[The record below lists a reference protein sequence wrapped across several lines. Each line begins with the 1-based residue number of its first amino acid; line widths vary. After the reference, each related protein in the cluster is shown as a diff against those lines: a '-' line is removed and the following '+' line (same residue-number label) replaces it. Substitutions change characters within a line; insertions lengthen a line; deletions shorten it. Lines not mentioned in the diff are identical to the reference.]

1 MSVAELTPQTDSTSN
16 MDVETLKRE
25 IIRNLQYSVGKSL
38 DDAEPQDLYTAT
50 ALAVRQ
56 PLIDAMRETEQRYVK
71 TNSKRVYYISMEF
84 LMGKSLENNLINLR
98 LLETCRKALVDLG
111 VDLNLLME
119 TEPDAGLGNGG
130 LGRLAACFID
140 SIATLGIAGYGYGIN
155 YEYGLFKQEITNG
168 WQIEKPDNWLQHGT
182 PWQIERV
189 GESVV
194 VPLYGNVDFIED
206 RHGNTIPSWRNWQAI
221 VGVPHDM
228 PIVGFNGDTVNYLRL
243 FSARGSHDF
252 DMDVFNGGDY
262 IRAVEGK
269 IRGETISKVL
279 YPSDAVM
286 EGKELRL
293 VQEYFMVACCIRD
306 LVRRHEKQ
314 HDDIYSLSEFVAIQ
328 LNDTHPALAVAELM
342 RLLLDE
348 RDMTWDDAWS
358 ITTNT
363 LAYTNHTLLPEAL
376 EKWPVSLIERVLP
389 RHLQII
395 FEINARFLDEVN
407 RTWPDDVDRIRAMS
421 IIEEVENGDNQV
433 RMCNLAIVGSHSV
446 NGVSALHSE
455 LVKSDLVPRFYDMMP
470 EKFNNKTNGITPRR
484 WLLQCNQPL
493 SSLISSTIG
502 EGWITD
508 LDQLRALEEYAEDE
522 EFQNAFRETKSIGK
536 RELARIIK
544 SSTGVTVDPNS
555 MFDVQM
561 KRIHQY
567 KRQMLAAMRIARE
580 YFAIVEDGYTPP
592 CPRTYIF
599 AGKAAPG
606 YWAAKQIIG
615 LINHIGRV
623 VNHDPRANQWMKVV
637 FLPNYRVSLAEK
649 IFPAA
654 ELSEQISTAGFEA
667 SGTGNMKFMLNGA
680 LTMGTLDG
688 ANVEMREEAGADNF
702 FIFGMTTEEVAMAR
716 FSGLSAQ
723 ELLTQQPETQRF
735 FEAVRGDRFI
745 PGQNGAFGWA
755 YDMLVENFD
764 PYFHLADIESYC
776 KVQ

>member
-1 MSVAELTPQTDSTSN
+1 MSVAELTPQADSTSKL
-16 MDVETLKRE
+16 DVETLKQE
-25 IIRNLQYSVGKSL
+25 IIRNLKYSVGKSL
-38 DDAEPQDLYTAT
+38 DDAEPRDLYTAT

-56 PLIDAMRETEQRYVK
+56 PLLDAMRTTEQRYAE

-98 LLETCRKALVDLG
+98 LLEACRQALVDLG
-111 VDLNLLME
+111 VDLDLLME

-168 WQIEKPDNWLQHGT
+168 WQLEKPDNWLQHGT

-194 VPLYGNVDFIED
+194 VPLYGTVDFVED
-206 RHGNTIPSWRNWQAI
+206 RHGNTIPSWRNWQAV

-243 FSARGSHDF
+243 FSARGSQDF

-279 YPSDAVM
+279 YPSDAVL

-306 LVRRHEKQ
+306 LIRRHEKQ
-314 HDDIYSLSEFVAIQ
+314 HDDIYSLSEFAAIQ

-358 ITTNT
+358 ITTST

-376 EKWPVSLIERVLP
+376 EKWSVSLIGRVLP

-395 FEINARFLDEVN
+395 FEINARFLDEVK
-407 RTWPDDVDRIRAMS
+407 RKWPDDVDRVRAMS
-421 IIEEVENGDNQV
+421 IIEEVDNGDNQV

-455 LVKSDLVPRFYDMMP
+455 LVKSDLVPAFYEHTP

-484 WLLQCNQPL
+484 WLLQCNRPL

-502 EGWITD
+502 ESWITD
-508 LDQLRALEEYAEDE
+508 LDQLRALEEYAADE
-522 EFQNAFRETKSIGK
+522 AFQNAFQETNSVGK

-544 SSTGVTVDPNS
+544 SSTG
-555 MFDVQM
+555 
-561 KRIHQY
+561 I
-567 KRQMLAAMRIARE
+567 
-580 YFAIVEDGYTPP
+580 
-592 CPRTYIF
+592 
-599 AGKAAPG
+599 
-606 YWAAKQIIG
+606 
-615 LINHIGRV
+615 
-623 VNHDPRANQWMKVV
+623 
-637 FLPNYRVSLAEK
+637 
-649 IFPAA
+649 
-654 ELSEQISTAGFEA
+654 
-667 SGTGNMKFMLNGA
+667 
-680 LTMGTLDG
+680 
-688 ANVEMREEAGADNF
+688 
-702 FIFGMTTEEVAMAR
+702 
-716 FSGLSAQ
+716 
-723 ELLTQQPETQRF
+723 
-735 FEAVRGDRFI
+735 
-745 PGQNGAFGWA
+745 
-755 YDMLVENFD
+755 
-764 PYFHLADIESYC
+764 
-776 KVQ
+776 